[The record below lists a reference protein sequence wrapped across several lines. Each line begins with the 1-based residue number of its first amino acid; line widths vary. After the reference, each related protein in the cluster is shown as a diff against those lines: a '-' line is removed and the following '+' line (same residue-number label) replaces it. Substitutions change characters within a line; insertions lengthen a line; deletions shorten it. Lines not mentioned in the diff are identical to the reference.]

1 MSSRLVAK
9 FARIEGENAV
19 KLGKRFERLGVREL
33 PKSNEQIDRLTWVQ
47 RMSNVFD
54 KEKNKETREKLIKE
68 YNTPYWKDLIELKK
82 FGEKL
87 WEAAPGLVNA
97 EQALYMPNIRA
108 RSLSKPKI
116 DTTDLLQ
123 NHTSLVVISFNQY
136 GEEHVKT
143 FIEPFFKNFSG
154 HAKIQNLKVTIE
166 TNFVK
171 FLIIKLFV
179 IPSLRRS
186 IPESLH
192 KNHIFMFNKDT
203 NLYEALGMDNLYR
216 GYTFLVDS
224 NCKIRWFAHGR
235 ATSNELETMLKLIKL
250 LDNENVKGC

>member
-9 FARIEGENAV
+9 FARIEGENVV

-108 RSLSKPKI
+108 RSLSNPKI

-136 GEEHVKT
+136 GE
-143 FIEPFFKNFSG
+143 
-154 HAKIQNLKVTIE
+154 VTIE

-171 FLIIKLFV
+171 SLIIKLFV

-192 KNHIFMFNKDT
+192 DT

-235 ATSNELETMLKLIKL
+235 ATSNELETMSKLIKL
-250 LDNENVKGC
+250 LDNENVKVVK